1 MKKGLFKNILG
12 DLTTTIGGGALG
24 LPTIKEGIELLP
36 LDRAQ
41 GIIKIVIGVGTV
53 ILGLLTKAKA
63 D

>member
-1 MKKGLFKNILG
+1 MKKGLLKNILG

-24 LPTIKEGIELLP
+24 IPTIKEGIELLP
-36 LDRAQ
+36 LDKAQ

>member
-1 MKKGLFKNILG
+1 MKKGLLKNILG
-12 DLTTTIGGGALG
+12 DLTTSIGGGALG
-24 LPTIKEGIELLP
+24 IPTIKEGIELLP

-53 ILGLLTKAKA
+53 MLGLLTKAKA

>member
-1 MKKGLFKNILG
+1 MKKGLLKNILG

-36 LDRAQ
+36 VDKTQ
-41 GIIKIVIGVGTV
+41 GILKIVIGVGTV

-63 D
+63 N

>member
-24 LPTIKEGIELLP
+24 IPTIKEGIELLP
-36 LDRAQ
+36 IDKAQ

>member
-24 LPTIKEGIELLP
+24 IPTIKEGIELLP
-36 LDRAQ
+36 LDKAQ

>member
-24 LPTIKEGIELLP
+24 LPTISEGIELLP
-36 LDRAQ
+36 VDKAQ

>member
-24 LPTIKEGIELLP
+24 IPTIKEGIELLP

>member
-24 LPTIKEGIELLP
+24 IPTIKEGIELLP
-36 LDRAQ
+36 MDRAQ

-63 D
+63 N

>member
-24 LPTIKEGIELLP
+24 IPTIKEGIELLP
-36 LDRAQ
+36 MDRAQ

>member
-24 LPTIKEGIELLP
+24 IPTIKEGIELLP
-36 LDRAQ
+36 LDKAQ

-63 D
+63 N

>member
-24 LPTIKEGIELLP
+24 IPTIKEGIELLP
-36 LDRAQ
+36 LDRAH

>member
-1 MKKGLFKNILG
+1 MKKGIFKNILG

-24 LPTIKEGIELLP
+24 IPTIKEGIELLP

>member
-24 LPTIKEGIELLP
+24 IPTIKEGIELLP
-36 LDRAQ
+36 MDRAQ

-63 D
+63 E

>member
-12 DLTTTIGGGALG
+12 DLTTSIGGGALG
-24 LPTIKEGIELLP
+24 IPTIKEGIELLP

>member
-1 MKKGLFKNILG
+1 MKKGLLKNILG

-24 LPTIKEGIELLP
+24 IPTIKEGIELLP